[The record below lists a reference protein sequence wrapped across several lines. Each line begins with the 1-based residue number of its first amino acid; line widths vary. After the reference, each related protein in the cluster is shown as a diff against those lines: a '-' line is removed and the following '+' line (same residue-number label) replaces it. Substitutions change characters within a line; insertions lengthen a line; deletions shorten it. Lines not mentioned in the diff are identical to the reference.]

1 FIHNGNLETNFR
13 SLPNIIRFNNYLYQ
27 TIPTH
32 MQHALNDIAKQE
44 LSEEGLRWWTQAKND
59 SMLIR
64 AYENSAQEIPEF
76 KLQDR
81 SKNGSIEIE
90 YIEVE
95 NSRFRANQVQEDSVQ
110 KLCEDRKS
118 FV

>member
-1 FIHNGNLETNFR
+1 IHHGTLETTFR
-13 SLPNIIRFNNYLYQ
+13 ILPNIVRLNSYLHQ

-32 MQHALNDIAKQE
+32 TQHALKDIAKQE

-59 SMLIR
+59 SLLIR
-64 AYENSAQEIPEF
+64 ADENSAQEIPEF
-76 KLQDR
+76 KLQGP